1 MQDAPD
7 PVDDPRDLAALAR
20 YADDLVATADAVL
33 AGWVE
38 RSVRTVA
45 AAQSLVLDEAGTE
58 RLASAAVAARDEG
71 TSRLRRLLAQDVD
84 EQRTNP
90 LSILRGLVH
99 HPTGV
104 LRAAGAQP
112 VARDEFAVRNF
123 PEDVY
128 DLSPAAFADVDP
140 ALHEPGLLWGAAKAH
155 VHLVR
160 RRRLA

>member
-1 MQDAPD
+1 MQDSSD
-7 PVDDPRDLAALAR
+7 PVDDPRDLATLTR
-20 YADDLVATADAVL
+20 YADDLAATAEAVL

-38 RSVRTVA
+38 RSVRTVLT
-45 AAQSLVLDEAGTE
+45 AQSLVLDDAGAE
-58 RLASAAVAARDEG
+58 RLAAAAATARDEG
-71 TSRLRRLLAQDVD
+71 TSRLRQLLAQDVG

-90 LSILRGLVH
+90 LSILRGLVRY
-99 HPTGV
+99 PTGV
-104 LRAAGAQP
+104 LVAAGARP

-123 PEDVY
+123 PDDVY